1 MKITS
6 LALYLM
12 NLIKQ
17 TEKTLFDR
25 SIRMVVP
32 EIPGLI
38 ACPLFD
44 CFKKICEPIRAVAWG
59 DHLLYGCWSAM
70 SNNVIDLP
78 INRFQ
83 IFLRKHQFA
92 FGG

>member
-25 SIRMVVP
+25 SIRMIVT
-32 EIPGLI
+32 EIPGLVD
-38 ACPLFD
+38 CRFFY

-59 DHLLYGCWSAM
+59 DHLLYGGWSAM
-70 SNNVIDLP
+70 RYDIIDLP

-83 IFLRKHQFA
+83 IFLRKYQFA
-92 FGG
+92 FGW

>member
-25 SIRMVVP
+25 SIRMIVP

-38 ACPLFD
+38 GCPLFD

-59 DHLLYGCWSAM
+59 DHLLYGGWSAM
-70 SNNVIDLP
+70 RYDIIDLP

-83 IFLRKHQFA
+83 IFLREYQFA